1 MSISCVKTI
10 NGDDLIG
17 VIEMKFD
24 ETVIVDTPCAIVL
37 VPTGQNQFSVGL
49 APFLPF
55 SKTKSLTF
63 KKEHIVLF
71 FEAADELKNEYN
83 RVTGKGI
90 VVPKSNIEI
99 VR

>member
-1 MSISCVKTI
+1 MSISCVKTV

-17 VIEMKFD
+17 VIEEKY
-24 ETVIVDTPCAIVL
+24 ETVTVDTPCAIVL

-55 SKTKSLTF
+55 SKTRVLTF

-83 RVTGKGI
+83 RITGKGI
-90 VVPKSNIEI
+90 VVPKSSIEI

>member
-1 MSISCVKTI
+1 MAISCVKIIT
-10 NGDDLIG
+10 GDDLIG
-17 VIEMKFD
+17 IIEEK
-24 ETVIVDTPCAIVL
+24 ENEVIVETPCAIVL
-37 VPTGQNQFSVGL
+37 VPTGQNQYSIGL

-55 SKTKSLTF
+55 SKTKLLSF

-90 VVPKSNIEI
+90 VIPKTSLEL
-99 VR
+99 VT